1 MRGVIVLFILLFFNL
16 GCDTVYQST
25 KSATK
30 PVGKATSVLG
40 GVSDGALDGYSQQQ
54 KDNPYNR

>member
-1 MRGVIVLFILLFFNL
+1 MRFFSVAFIILFLNL
-16 GCDTVYQST
+16 GCDAVYQST

-30 PVGKATSVLG
+30 PVGKATSVIS
-40 GVSDGALDGYSQQQ
+40 GVSDGALEGYDQEE